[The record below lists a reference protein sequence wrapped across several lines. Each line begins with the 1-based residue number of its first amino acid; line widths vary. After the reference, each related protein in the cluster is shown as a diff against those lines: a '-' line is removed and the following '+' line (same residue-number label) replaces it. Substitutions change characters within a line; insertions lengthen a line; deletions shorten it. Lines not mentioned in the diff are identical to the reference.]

1 MTRLAVVHPS
11 IEEAVES
18 SPLPQ
23 HLAVGVDGTPS
34 SMRALAFA
42 ATVARRNESRVTVV
56 FVRHAP
62 PIGMLGGA
70 AAGWPAIFDQVE
82 SEVRAAA
89 RHTLRGVRW
98 DLVVADGSP
107 AQELERVATE
117 VGADLLI
124 VGSTAGGWFHR
135 LLEGSVGAR
144 VASDAPLPVLV
155 VR

>member
-1 MTRLAVVHPS
+1 MNTLAVVNPS
-11 IEEAVES
+11 EEEAVET

-23 HLAVGVDGTPS
+23 HLAVGVDGTPNS
-34 SMRALAFA
+34 LRALALA

-70 AAGWPAIFDQVE
+70 AAGWASIFDQLE
-82 SEVRAAA
+82 SDVRAAA
-89 RHTLRGVRW
+89 RKKLRGVQW
-98 DLVVADGSP
+98 DLVITDGSP
-107 AQELERVATE
+107 APELERVAAE

-124 VGSTAGGWFHR
+124 VGRTAGGWFHR
-135 LLEGSVGAR
+135 LLEGSVGAQ

>member
-1 MTRLAVVHPS
+1 MNTLAVVSPS
-11 IEEAVES
+11 EEEAVET

-23 HLAVGVDGTPS
+23 HLAVGVDGTPNS
-34 SMRALAFA
+34 LRALALA

-70 AAGWPAIFDQVE
+70 AAGWASIFDQLE
-82 SEVRAAA
+82 SDVRAAA
-89 RHTLRGVRW
+89 RKKLRGVQW
-98 DLVVADGSP
+98 DLVITDGSP
-107 AQELERVATE
+107 APELERVAAE

-124 VGSTAGGWFHR
+124 VGRTAGGWFHR
-135 LLEGSVGAR
+135 LLEGSVGAQ